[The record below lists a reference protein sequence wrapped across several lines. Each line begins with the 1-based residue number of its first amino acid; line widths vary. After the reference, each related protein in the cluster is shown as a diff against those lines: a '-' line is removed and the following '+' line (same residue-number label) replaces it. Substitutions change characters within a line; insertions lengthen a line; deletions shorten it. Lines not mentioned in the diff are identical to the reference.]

1 MSKYNRLYKCPNCK
15 SILVI
20 PNSCWQPIIK
30 CTVCD
35 KEMKLLDNEFSLVEI
50 VGDKKDDIEKIYSK

>member
-1 MSKYNRLYKCPNCK
+1 MSKENRLYQCPNCK

-20 PNSCWQPIIK
+20 PNSCWQPVIK

-35 KEMKLLDNEFSLVEI
+35 KEMKLLDDEFDLSEI
-50 VGDKKDDIEKIYSK
+50 VEENE

>member
-1 MSKYNRLYKCPNCK
+1 MSKYNRFYRCPNCK

-20 PNSCWQPIIK
+20 PNSCWQPVIK

-35 KEMKLLDNEFSLVEI
+35 REMKLLDDEFDLSEI
-50 VGDKKDDIEKIYSK
+50 VEEDE

>member
-1 MSKYNRLYKCPNCK
+1 MPKENRLYSCPNCK

-20 PNSCWQPIIK
+20 PKSCWQPVIK

-35 KEMKLLDNEFSLVEI
+35 KEMRLLDDEFDLSEI
-50 VGDKKDDIEKIYSK
+50 IEEGDK